1 MNNVTHTQI
10 QDTWMR
16 LQVCFKEM
24 QSNIVKAGE
33 LVCWLLDNDPDARDK
48 FRKAGI
54 TPGTY
59 GRLEKVGRGILLP
72 ELAQYSRFER
82 FPIDQ
87 QRLILTGN
95 VTAIVAKADGSFDTI
110 KVDVLRAS
118 PDVATLV
125 IAGDHIRTP
134 EEQRRIIERTRK
146 PVVKANDLA
155 QVPWRVVGNK
165 LEIVKPCILT
175 RSDII
180 SAMKAME
187 G

>member
-1 MNNVTHTQI
+1 MNDITKTQI
-10 QDTWMR
+10 QGYWVE
-16 LQVCFKEM
+16 LGECFKEM
-24 QSNIVKAGE
+24 QSNISKAGE
-33 LVCWLLDNDPDARDK
+33 LVCKILDNDPDARDK

-54 TPGTY
+54 TPGFY
-59 GRLEKVGRGILLP
+59 SRLEKVGRGVLLP
-72 ELAQYSRFER
+72 ELAQYTRFER

-87 QRLILTGN
+87 QRLVLTGE
-95 VTAIVAKADGSFDTI
+95 VTAVIEKADGTFDTV

-118 PDVATLV
+118 PDVAKLC

-134 EEQRRIIERTRK
+134 EEQRRMIERTRK
-146 PVVKANDLA
+146 PAVKATDLA

-165 LEIVKPCILT
+165 VEFVKGCVLT
-175 RSDII
+175 RADML